1 MRKMLSFGIAAVL
14 TAAAIIV
21 WATATTRSQ
30 NQPQT
35 AAVAINT
42 FALMVNATDLPVQR
56 YDAF

>member
-14 TAAAIIV
+14 TVVAITA

-30 NQPQT
+30 NEPEAT
-35 AAVAINT
+35 AVTINA
-42 FALMVNATDLPVQR
+42 FALMTNAADLPVQR

>member
-1 MRKMLSFGIAAVL
+1 MRKMLSFGIAAML
-14 TAAAIIV
+14 TAVAITA

-35 AAVAINT
+35 AVAINAL
-42 FALMVNATDLPVQR
+42 ALMMNATDLPVQR

>member
-14 TAAAIIV
+14 TTAAITV

-35 AAVAINT
+35 AAVAINA
-42 FALMVNATDLPVQR
+42 FALMTNATDLPVQR

>member
-1 MRKMLSFGIAAVL
+1 MRKTLSFGIAAIL
-14 TAAAIIV
+14 TVVAITA

-35 AAVAINT
+35 AAVAINA
-42 FALMVNATDLPVQR
+42 FAIMMTAPDLPVQR

>member
-14 TAAAIIV
+14 TTAAITV

-30 NQPQT
+30 NQPPT
-35 AAVAINT
+35 AAVTINAS
-42 FALMVNATDLPVQR
+42 ALMMNATDLPVQR

>member
-14 TAAAIIV
+14 TAVAITA

-30 NQPQT
+30 NQPQA
-35 AAVAINT
+35 AAVAINA
-42 FALMVNATDLPVQR
+42 FALMTNAPDLPVQR